1 MFGFTGKT
9 DGFGRKINAALGADN
24 GADGRCLGSSVGGY
38 HGDVTSHDLNA
49 SKLAAKRAVFVKDK
63 ALGTDSGKY
72 LLIGNS
78 GSVQDGIFPD
88 IKLLPT
94 DLALKYIDWRSAK
107 ESGYKQV

>member
-1 MFGFTGKT
+1 M
-9 DGFGRKINAALGADN
+9 
-24 GADGRCLGSSVGGY
+24 GGY

-94 DLALKYIDWRSAK
+94 DLALKYIDRRGPADRQAP
-107 ESGYKQV
+107 GCI